1 MTPADVADAAVLAVP
16 VGAEVLVEV
25 AAYAL
30 VAEAEV
36 AYVLVAV
43 ADNDNASVRQNQWVH
58 MDGLAVVVV
67 EYNASYEIPVS
78 PNSNLCIQLQ
88 QKSQPS

>member
-25 AAYAL
+25 AAYA
-30 VAEAEV
+30 
-36 AYVLVAV
+36 LVAV